1 MLRQLRQESGYTIKD
16 AAEWLG
22 MGESGVSKI
31 EKARSVIKAQ
41 TIRALGQ
48 FYDVDPAK
56 LDYLLRLANEANQ
69 RGWWAAYRDTVPE
82 WFRTFVS
89 LEADALDLWNY
100 EAEHVPGLLQTPGYA
115 RELLKANRP
124 DLSEDEVE
132 RQVRVRQERQTQ
144 VNGDDPQRLHFYVN
158 EAVIRRPT
166 ADSSIWREQLGF
178 LVKASQLDH
187 VSLRIVPFAS
197 GIHPAMAGAFVMMQF
212 PEEDAAAFVYVENER
227 GGIYLEDPGD
237 IHRYTFIVNTL
248 DRQQALSRADSHTM
262 LMETAEANSK

>member
-1 MLRQLRQESGYTIKD
+1 MLRQLRQESGYTLKD

-22 MGESGVSKI
+22 MGESGVSKL

-48 FYDVDPAK
+48 FYDVDAAK

-100 EAEHVPGLLQTPGYA
+100 EAEHVPGLLQTSGYA
-115 RELLKANRP
+115 RELLRANRP
-124 DLSEDEVE
+124 DLSEDEIE
-132 RQVRVRQERQTQ
+132 RQVRVRQERQTRI
-144 VNGDDPQRLHFYVN
+144 DDEEPPRLHFYIN

-166 ADSSIWREQLGF
+166 ADPSVWGEQLDF
-178 LVKASQLDH
+178 LVKASQLEH
-187 VSLRIVPFAS
+187 VSLRILPFTA

-237 IHRYTFIVNTL
+237 IHRYTFIVHTL
-248 DRQQALSRADSHTM
+248 DEQQALSCAESRTM
-262 LMETAEANSK
+262 LVEAAEENNT